1 MNVFQP
7 RHRFRNIFEITPE
20 LLRAL
25 GVEALLLDIDNTL
38 AKHGHPRPLDGAEGW
53 IRSMEDAGFRIMIV
67 SNAKPER
74 VEDFAAKVRLPFV
87 AQGMKPLSA
96 GFDRACRALGVAPE
110 HAAVIGDQVF
120 TDVLGGNLYGAMT
133 LLVEP
138 IEREKGRFFRLKR
151 HLEKKILK

>member
-1 MNVFQP
+1 
-7 RHRFRNIFEITPE
+7 
-20 LLRAL
+20 
-25 GVEALLLDIDNTL
+25 
-38 AKHGHPRPLDGAEGW
+38 
-53 IRSMEDAGFRIMIV
+53 MEDAGFRIMIV